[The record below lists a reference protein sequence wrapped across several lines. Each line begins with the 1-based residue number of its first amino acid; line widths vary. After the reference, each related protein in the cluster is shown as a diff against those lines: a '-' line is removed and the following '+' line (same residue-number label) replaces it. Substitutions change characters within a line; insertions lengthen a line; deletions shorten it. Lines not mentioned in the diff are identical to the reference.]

1 MENKDISTV
10 VRGIINS
17 SKSDNIEFVEGSEDI
32 RPILFNQRE
41 TIRRINFYLNDKFLE
56 REDGIFWNIINHR
69 ITHFGKLI
77 SPDTKDFYPYGLGEM
92 NFWQAWALRKK
103 VREWFDDNA
112 FYQILNDLAEGL
124 STYGSVVWKKHKVK
138 GKTIIKEVR
147 LENLY
152 FDQRAEFIKDTD
164 VVEIHQLSR
173 KEMWDYADVWDGVE
187 EFLNKHKEE
196 KDFQVWEFT
205 GFYAE
210 EGKPQLIKRIG
221 FGEGEG
227 KTIFWEEDLD
237 ETPYVDFHIGIYKGR
252 WLRIG
257 VSERLFS
264 LQERV
269 NQLVNQNAI
278 AGDIASLLLL
288 RTNNPDA
295 VGNVLTSA
303 INGQIIPDST
313 LEQIGIQNPGLSQ
326 FIQEMNLINLQADR
340 ICLTPEIIQGESSPS
355 NTTFRG
361 LAVVNAG
368 AVTAFK
374 NYRQNIFE
382 RISELLMT
390 DIFPTLVKDWKKTEV
405 IEMAEDEADVEEY
418 DKNLASRMEIEAI
431 LNGQVVDNQVA
442 EQIRTTISDNIKN
455 VGRRIRPD
463 ENFWNFKWGFKMMA
477 TDESVDKAAKNDTY
491 FNSLQMTAANPA
503 ITDVPGF
510 KQYLEDNGISPWKLT
525 PKQQQAVQEGG
536 SMNSLEQKQPDKLLA
551 QAKQL
556 S

>member
-257 VSERLFS
+257 VPERLFS

-269 NQLVNQNAI
+269 NQLVNQNAV